1 MLYEMQL
8 RPKPF
13 ERIRN
18 GQKTIELRLFDEKR
32 RSIQPDDTIR
42 FTCTEPP
49 HDTLTVQVLSLA
61 VFPDFAALYAAFY
74 TPNVLLHLDNGK
86 PDPVYDWYHFL
97 AFGLN
102 TIWIVIPLLL
112 LISWCLALGI
122 WASNKKI
129 ASK

>member
-61 VFPDFAALYAAFY
+61 VFPDFAALYAALPLTDCGY
-74 TPNVLLHLDNGK
+74 TPEELSTAAPQDMEEYYA
-86 PDPVYDWYHFL
+86 PDQQRLYGV
-97 AFGLN
+97 
-102 TIWIVIPLLL
+102 V
-112 LISWCLALGI
+112 GI
-122 WASNKKI
+122 RFKMLSG
-129 ASK
+129 S